1 MRYPEEGGL
10 TAGQRKRRE
19 EVCMRAADLFEEDV
33 KVPCVARELRV
44 GEKSVDQWRR
54 AWASGGREAL
64 RSQGPVPSAASG
76 VRPVSAARTVAG
88 RLRRGKAG
96 RVQASGRAGWALLSA
111 AALAM
116 GHCAS
121 ESIPI
126 TRRMR

>member
-1 MRYPEEGGL
+1 
-10 TAGQRKRRE
+10 
-19 EVCMRAADLFEEDV
+19 MRAADLLEEDV
-33 KVPCVARELRV
+33 KVPCVARDLRV

-64 RSQGPVPSAASG
+64 RSQGPAPPAASG
-76 VRPVSAARTVAG
+76 VRPVSAARN
-88 RLRRGKAG
+88 RRRSSPARKAG
-96 RVQASGRAGWALLSA
+96 RVQASGRAGCLLLSA
-111 AALAM
+111 AAALAV